1 MRDSPRITAREC
13 LIVSATGSLGVT
25 PFHEESF
32 RAALQR
38 KPHAIGADAGSGDI
52 GPSFLG
58 GDIAYAPAEWERR
71 DLELL
76 VEAALELDIPLII
89 GSAGGAGT
97 NSAVDRYV
105 AFVRDAVRRTGRR
118 GVTVGRIYAEVPLGY
133 LEQRAR
139 AREVL
144 PLGFTTPLAEG
155 DVRSSSRVV
164 AMMGIEPLVETLRRG
179 AQIVVAGRATD
190 DAVFAAVPVSNGFD
204 KAASLHMGKLIECAS
219 IVATPPLMRETII
232 GTVRE
237 NGENDI
243 VISAIHPGQRCTP
256 ASVAGHSM
264 YERPDPTELLLPGG
278 RLDLSSVTFETH
290 DPQSTRVKGAKFVP
304 TDSYAVKLEGAG
316 WVGERAFTLFAF
328 RDPISI
334 AHVDEILDFIARE
347 AARVLPGMERD
358 KDYRLVFHVYGR
370 NGVMGALEPVKMI
383 TSHEVAVVAEIVG
396 PTHEFVERLGAL
408 VKYASLRA
416 YYKGKLG
423 TAGGAAFLQDEIWFS
438 PRGAYHWTVDHLL
451 PLSDP
456 LELFPISL
464 EEV

>member
-1 MRDSPRITAREC
+1 MKNTSTAASREC
-13 LIVSATGSLGVT
+13 RVVSATGSLGVT
-25 PFHEESF
+25 PFHEGSF
-32 RAALQR
+32 QAALQR
-38 KPHAIGADAGSGDI
+38 NPHAIGADAGSGDI

-58 GDIAYAPAEWERR
+58 GDISYPPAEWEKR

-76 VEAALELDIPLII
+76 VQAALDLDVPLIV

-97 NSAVDRYV
+97 NSAVDRYA
-105 AFVRDAVRRTGRR
+105 AFVREAVQRSGHR
-118 GVTVGRIYAEVPLGY
+118 GIAVARIYAEVPLAY

-139 AREVL
+139 AGEVM
-144 PLGFTTPLAEG
+144 PLGFPGPLSQEA
-155 DVRSSSRVV
+155 VRASSRVV
-164 AMMGIEPLVETLRRG
+164 AMMGVEPLLEAMRRG
-179 AQIVVAGRATD
+179 AQIIVAGRATD
-190 DAVFAAVPVSNGFD
+190 DAVFAAVPMLQGFD
-204 KAASLHMGKLIECAS
+204 KATALHMGKLIECAS
-219 IVATPPLMRETII
+219 IVATPPLMRETVM

-237 NGENDI
+237 NGQNEI
-243 VISAIHPGQRCTP
+243 IISAIHPDQRCTP

-278 RLDLSSVTFETH
+278 RLDLSHVTFETH
-290 DPQSTRVKGAKFVP
+290 DRQSTKVTGATFVP
-304 TDSYAVKLEGAG
+304 ADFYAVKLEGAG

-334 AHVDEILDFIARE
+334 AHIDEILTFITDE
-347 AARVLPGMERD
+347 AARVLPGVERD
-358 KDYRLVFHVYGR
+358 RDYRLVFHIYGR
-370 NGVMGALEPVKMI
+370 DGVMGALEPVKHI
-383 TSHEVAVVAEIVG
+383 ASHEVAVVAEIVG
-396 PTHEFVERLGAL
+396 PTREFVERLGAL

-438 PRGAYHWTVDHLL
+438 PRGAFHWTVDHLL